1 MAMPSS
7 LHRTF
12 GLVCAAS
19 VALAAYM
26 FAAPP
31 VRPVFT
37 PQVPGASRAAG
48 NRVFLD
54 RAEVLYKTK
63 TDSFMVV
70 SGNVVFTKGP
80 MTMKCDSAHY
90 FPSVESFEAF
100 GNVSM
105 QQGDTLF
112 VYADELNY
120 VGPEEIAYLYAD
132 PGKKVRLIN
141 RDVMLQTDVFT
152 YDLRTDV
159 GYYNV
164 GGVLTDRQNRLES
177 LEGEYIPSTKDA
189 NFYLGVHLNS
199 LSGSDTLDIF
209 TDSLFYNTG
218 THFAELYSPSRVVNA
233 RGTIFTTDGFYDTDA
248 DTCALYRRSLVVT
261 PEGRSVVADTIYYRR
276 PQGTAQCFG
285 GMVMADS
292 ARSVE
297 LLADYGFFNQT
308 IDSAYATGS
317 LLIKEYSQGDTLF
330 LHGRQLNAFRI
341 SDTVVTPAVPADT
354 LTGAP
359 EIPAVSRVDT
369 THVADIWP
377 RVRFYRSDMQGI
389 CDSLRFTEADSTV
402 RMFVSP
408 VVWSESR
415 QIFGEII
422 ELHFND
428 STIDRARLPQFGFS
442 SERLVDDFYNQ
453 LSGKEMIAYFTDGHL
468 RQLDINGNV
477 ELAMFPEEKDSTVN
491 KMVTAQSS
499 FMRATF
505 ADNSTDIIKM
515 WPETTGRATP
525 LFLVRRSMLFL
536 PKFKLFGGVRPLSPA
551 DVFIIPEEMDRLMD
565 ASPRPGDEKK

>member
-1 MAMPSS
+1 MTVLNS
-7 LHRTF
+7 LRRIF
-12 GLVCAAS
+12 GIVCAAS
-19 VALAAYM
+19 VAIAAYM

-37 PQVPGASRAAG
+37 PQVPGADRAAG

-54 RAEVLYKTK
+54 RADVLYKTRA
-63 TDSFMVV
+63 DSFMVV
-70 SGNVVFTKGP
+70 SGSVVFTKGP
-80 MTMKCDSAHY
+80 MIMRCDSAHY

-120 VGPEEIAYLYAD
+120 IGPEEIAYLYAD
-132 PGKKVRLIN
+132 SGKKVRLIN

-189 NFYLGVHLNS
+189 NFYMGVHLNS
-199 LSGSDTLDIF
+199 LSERDTLDIF
-209 TDSLFYNTG
+209 TDSLFYNTA
-218 THFAELYSPSRVVNA
+218 THFAELFSPSRIVNA
-233 RGTIFTTDGFYDTDA
+233 RGTVFTTDGFYDTDA
-248 DTCALYRRSLVVT
+248 DTAALYRRSVVVT
-261 PEGRSVVADTIYYRR
+261 PEGRSLVADTIYYRR
-276 PQGTAQCFG
+276 PAGISECFG
-285 GMVMADS
+285 DMVMADS
-292 ARSVE
+292 ARSTE
-297 LLADYGFFNQT
+297 LLADYGFFNQN
-308 IDSAYATGS
+308 IDSAYATGN

-330 LHGRQLNAFRI
+330 LHGRQINSFRVF
-341 SDTVVTPAVPADT
+341 DTVVTPAVPADT

-359 EIPAVSRVDT
+359 EIPAVTRIDT
-369 THVADIWP
+369 LHVADLWP
-377 RVRFYRSDMQGI
+377 RVRFFRSDMQGI

-402 RMFVSP
+402 RLYVSP

-415 QIFGEII
+415 QIFGNII

-428 STIDRARLPQFGFS
+428 STMDRARLPEFGFS

-453 LSGKEMIAYFTDGHL
+453 ISGKEMIAYFTDGHL
-468 RQLDINGNV
+468 RRLDINGNV
-477 ELAMFPEEKDSTVN
+477 ELVMFPEEKDSTVN
-491 KMVTAQSS
+491 KMVTAESS
-499 FMRATF
+499 FLRATF
-505 ADNSTDIIKM
+505 AGNTTETIKM
-515 WPETTGRATP
+515 WPETSGKATP

-536 PKFKLFGGVRPLSPA
+536 PKFKLYEGLRPMYPA
-551 DVFIIPEEMDRLMD
+551 DVFIIPDEMNRLMD
-565 ASPRPGDEKK
+565 ASPRHRATKQ